1 MQEELDTLE
10 TQEWIDSVASVI
22 REDGAERAKFL
33 LDKVFEQA
41 CLAGVDMPSGIT
53 TNYINSIPTSEEP
66 EYPGDKDIERR
77 IRAVVR
83 WNAVMMVLRASGKD
97 LELGGHIAS
106 YQSSS
111 AFYEV
116 CFNHFFRA
124 PSNGDSGDLI
134 YYQGHISP

>member
-33 LDKVFEQA
+33 LDKVFEKA
-41 CLAGVDMPSGIT
+41 SLAGVDMPSGIT

-66 EYPGDKDIERR
+66 EYPGDIDIERR

-83 WNAVMMVLRASGKD
+83 WNAVMMVLRASSKD
-97 LELGGHIAS
+97 LELGGHSLLPIVVGLLRS
-106 YQSSS
+106 LLQSL
-111 AFYEV
+111 F
-116 CFNHFFRA
+116 
-124 PSNGDSGDLI
+124 
-134 YYQGHISP
+134 